1 MKKDEFRTSKE
12 TATITFLDDDEELL
26 LWECPPDSSD
36 NESRL
41 SVDWQFLKARP
52 FPIFIPR
59 GGVDPVIFS
68 GDDSSVKLCIGG
80 EASLPEFAPFFDPTK
95 IKSRYK
101 IDNEY
106 FELRIMYLKA
116 NFTKRKSC
124 IKAYHAR
131 TRYDVVFLSHCQYH
145 SFRDHF
151 LYTVDLHPSQVRVM
165 DGKTL
170 HFFPHY
176 QEIPFYDEGGQAYE
190 NATSHLRFPLE
201 V

>member
-1 MKKDEFRTSKE
+1 MHNNNADCAHQLQLDVGNLVKNMAQVNRQIWEINKRLYIKIQTDFYSKRDDFRTSKE
-12 TATITFLDDDEELL
+12 TGTITFLDDDEELL

-101 IDNEY
+101 VDNRY
-106 FELRIMYLKA
+106 FKLRIMYYKPILQKEKA
-116 NFTKRKSC
+116 
-124 IKAYHAR
+124 
-131 TRYDVVFLSHCQYH
+131 V
-145 SFRDHF
+145 
-151 LYTVDLHPSQVRVM
+151 
-165 DGKTL
+165 
-170 HFFPHY
+170 
-176 QEIPFYDEGGQAYE
+176 
-190 NATSHLRFPLE
+190 
-201 V
+201 